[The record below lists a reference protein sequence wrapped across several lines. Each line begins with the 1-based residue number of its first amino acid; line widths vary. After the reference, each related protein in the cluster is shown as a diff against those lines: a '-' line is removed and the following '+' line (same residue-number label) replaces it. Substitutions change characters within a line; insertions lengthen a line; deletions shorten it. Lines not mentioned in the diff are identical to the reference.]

1 MNSEPPNKC
10 LKEYVEKRTEVLK
23 KLHSR
28 IVEMIKEL
36 SGKLPESTDEINE
49 FLRRVEGIEDV
60 FNKDVEIIN
69 FILGIYRK
77 YKSDPTRGDLVR
89 EFLHR
94 TADMYAD
101 VMIDLDELRE
111 RTLIKCRTSF

>member
-1 MNSEPPNKC
+1 MNPEPLNEC
-10 LKEYVEKRTEVLK
+10 LKEYIEKRTETLRR
-23 KLHSR
+23 LHSR
-28 IVEMIKEL
+28 IIEMIKEL
-36 SGKLPESTDEINE
+36 SSKLPESINEINE
-49 FLRRVEGIEDV
+49 FLKRVDVVEDV

-77 YKSDPTRGDLVR
+77 YKSDPARSDLVR
-89 EFLHR
+89 EFLHK

-111 RTLIKCRTSF
+111 RTLIKCRT